1 MYELLP
7 YDTSVISTGPLVRLV
22 CTRRSAL
29 GGPEAAPR
37 IRCIGVPEATRMW
50 RPVRRGKILKISRF
64 KFQAPSPTFQAPGTE
79 GKWGIWKIMDA

>member
-22 CTRRSAL
+22 CTRRSL

-37 IRCIGVPEATRMW
+37 IRRIGVSEATWKR

-64 KFQAPSPTFQAPGTE
+64 KCQTSNPTFQAPGTE
-79 GKWGIWKIMDA
+79 GQWGIWNIMDA